1 MSENVKN
8 AKRPAKPK
16 ETVFSKHL
24 KQYLKEHEITV
35 AELAAEVGMDR
46 VNVYRYIEGRRFPE
60 DIEIVEKML
69 GALRMR
75 NAERQ
80 VILEQYERVKLGNQ
94 IVDSHKYVENLMH
107 DLMDISKKKWPD
119 IQTWSQFV
127 HMPLENQIHC
137 LGSRKE
143 IEMCA
148 AALFEAVAQNAEEGD
163 EVYLLMQP
171 TYKVLQELLISS
183 FRDTIVKLEQIIC
196 LEQNP
201 QKNYRN
207 LKAFRQLLPTCFAN
221 MDYHVRYY
229 YSMLTEHI
237 NEMSWMPNMI
247 LTELGV
253 LQFDYAM
260 ENGVF
265 VGNKAYVN
273 SVKKQYT
280 AFQKS
285 SVPFLIKTEG
295 LDCTQQLYS
304 SMLEDFKSPIGRDDK
319 TVNTL
324 FVQPCL
330 GMCVSSDM
338 YENYLYP
345 SPIKEMFTMGMAA
358 TRGDWHG
365 IEHLHS
371 GQNLPL
377 KTVNYFQ
384 LKGLNDFMETGRIR
398 EFPSAFY
405 SPLSEQDRKM
415 CVKRMFK
422 LLEEGAMKYRI
433 VSDSV
438 KMPQNMCFYL
448 GGELM
453 FVNLIENDSF
463 IQIQIEERGICQV
476 FRQHLEY
483 LESKELLLDE
493 ENSMNALKKYSQNM
507 GIDWEN

>member
-1 MSENVKN
+1 MSGNVRHNK
-8 AKRPAKPK
+8 KTTKSTVKPK

-24 KQYLKEHEITV
+24 KKYLKEHEITV
-35 AELAAEVGMDR
+35 AELATEVGMDR
-46 VNVYRYIEGRRFPE
+46 VNVYRYVEGRRFP
-60 DIEIVEKML
+60 DDVEIVEKIL
-69 GALRMR
+69 DALRMR
-75 NAERQ
+75 SAERQ
-80 VILEQYERVKLGNQ
+80 TILEEYERVKLGDQ
-94 IVDSHKYVENLMH
+94 MVDSHKYVE
-107 DLMDISKKKWPD
+107 DLMSDLRGISEKNRID
-119 IQTWSQFV
+119 VQTWRQFV
-127 HMPLENQIHC
+127 QMPLENQVHC
-137 LGSRKE
+137 LTSKKE

-148 AALFEAVAQNAEEGD
+148 AALFDAIAKNTEENF

-171 TYKVLQELLISS
+171 TYQVLQELMISS
-183 FRDTIVKLEQIIC
+183 FRDTDVKIEQIIC

-207 LKAFRQLLPTCFAN
+207 LEAFRQLLPTCFTN
-221 MDYHVRYY
+221 MDYNVRYY
-229 YSMLTEHI
+229 YSVLTEHI

-247 LTELGV
+247 LADCGV

-260 ENGVF
+260 KNGVF
-265 VGNKAYVN
+265 VGNKEYVL
-273 SVKKQYT
+273 SLKKQYT
-280 AFQKS
+280 YFQES

-304 SMLEDFKSPIGRDDK
+304 AMLEDFKSPIGKDDK

-345 SPIKEMFTMGMAA
+345 SPIKEMFTLGMAA
-358 TRGDWHG
+358 TRGDWNG
-365 IEHLHS
+365 VEHLHS

-384 LKGLNDFMETGRIR
+384 LKGLNDFLETGRIR

-405 SPLSEQDRKM
+405 SPLAEQDRKM

-433 VSDSV
+433 VADSV

-448 GGELM
+448 GG
-453 FVNLIENDSF
+453 VNVCL
-463 IQIQIEERGICQV
+463 
-476 FRQHLEY
+476 
-483 LESKELLLDE
+483 
-493 ENSMNALKKYSQNM
+493 
-507 GIDWEN
+507 